1 MDVTDLNGST
11 VRADPQALAGAGK
24 IALDFRQIVLAT
36 SGTLE
41 TAANSAAGGLSG
53 WQTAS
58 ALTRLAQV
66 WEKQSDA
73 LAERLGRTG
82 GNLETTAQQ
91 YRSTEAANQAAFEGR

>member
-24 IALDFRQIVLAT
+24 TALDFRQIVLAT
-36 SGTLE
+36 AGTLE
-41 TAANSAAGGLSG
+41 TAANKAATGLPG

-58 ALTRLAQV
+58 ALTRLAQT

-73 LAERLGRTG
+73 LADRLGRTG
-82 GNLETTAQQ
+82 GNLESTAQQ